1 MANEEATKR
10 SLDFTV
16 PAAEVDQ
23 ETDRV
28 VQSIRKKVKLPG
40 FRPGKVPSDLI
51 RSRFA
56 ADIRKEVLEAL
67 IPRLLQERF
76 EKANL
81 TVVGSPDIKDVHF
94 HKGEPLTFV
103 AEVDV
108 LPEFELRDYLDTTIT
123 YSEPVVTDE
132 DINQRL
138 EELRER
144 KAEYVNED
152 PRPVADG
159 DHALISLE
167 SRGGLEGD
175 PIQQDELTV
184 EIGGSD
190 SIEDFSTNLRGM
202 EPGQEKEFDVTYPE
216 EYGEARLAGKTVRFH
231 CRLKMVRRKELPEL
245 NDEFAKDLG
254 DFQGLDELK
263 EAARSSLRGE
273 REFLAQHEAKNEILE
288 KLVDMHDIPVPESMV
303 ERQIEANIQSRMQEM
318 VEQGADPKQLRVDW
332 KKAREVQGERAA
344 RDIKARMLLER
355 IADREAVEVTQ
366 DEVDRE
372 VQRVAKQQ
380 QEPVAAVRRKLEE
393 EGHLGRI
400 VNRLRTEKTL
410 NMLFEK
416 SRKTA
421 PEE

>member
-1 MANEEATKR
+1 A
-10 SLDFTV
+10 F
-16 PAAEVDQ
+16 
-23 ETDRV
+23 
-28 VQSIRKKVKLPG
+28 
-40 FRPGKVPSDLI
+40 
-51 RSRFA
+51 
-56 ADIRKEVLEAL
+56 
-67 IPRLLQERF
+67 
-76 EKANL
+76 
-81 TVVGSPDIKDVHF
+81 
-94 HKGEPLTFV
+94 
-103 AEVDV
+103 
-108 LPEFELRDYLDTTIT
+108 T

-303 ERQIEANIQSRMQEM
+303 ERQIEANIQGRMQEM

-372 VQRVAKQQ
+372 VQQVAKQQ
-380 QEPVAAVRRKLEE
+380 REPVAAVRRKLEE